1 MHLFC
6 TLHPGPLLV
15 REQDV
20 PVEPG
25 GVRVGFATQVAHV
38 VGGGLKKRK
47 NINCNK
53 YEQIRFINFV

>member
-25 GVRVGFATQVAHV
+25 GVRVGLAAQVAHV
-38 VGGGLKKRK
+38 VGGGLEKKAK

-53 YEQIRFINFV
+53 Y